1 MRESRYLLFA
11 CAQGVALGILPD
23 AEFQESSYQL
33 VKGDTLFFF
42 TDGINEAINAR
53 DEQFGEVRL
62 IAALKRSDGLSARA
76 TLDNVFGSIDDFVGS
91 TAQFDDMTAAVLQVS

>member
-1 MRESRYLLFA
+1 M
-11 CAQGVALGILPD
+11 
-23 AEFQESSYQL
+23 
-33 VKGDTLFFF
+33 KGDTLFFF

-62 IAALKRSDGLSARA
+62 IAALKRSEGLSARA
-76 TLDNVFGSIDDFVGS
+76 TLDNVFDSIDDFVGS